1 MTRIPNFAD
10 VAFEPTAV
18 KAGESNAQPWLTPEG
33 LLVKPSYSEAD
44 LAGIDFLDT
53 WPGIAPFLRGP

>member
-10 VAFEPTAV
+10 VAFEQAAV
-18 KAGESNAQPWLTPEG
+18 TGGESNAQPWLTPEG

-44 LAGIDFLDT
+44 LQGIDFLDT
-53 WPGIAPFLRGP
+53 